1 MPHVYVRPSLN
12 PVNPTPVIKE
22 IKGPFAYLHLKRT
35 IKEQNFEVKQRQSM
49 RRQTNALLDSIEL
62 SDIEEQEI
70 DKLLKDSLSMRYCKQ
85 CSEELSSGSCHFCK

>member
-12 PVNPTPVIKE
+12 PVNLTPKIKE

-35 IKEQNFEVKQRQSM
+35 IKEQNFDVKQRQNM
-49 RRQTNALLDSIEL
+49 RRQANALLDSIDL

-70 DKLLKDSLSMRYCKQ
+70 DNLLKESLSTRYCKK
-85 CSEELSSGSCHFCK
+85 CSEELCSDACPFCE